1 LSKVVLNTITLTPH
15 LDKTNSNYRI
25 NIAILWYYWTN
36 KKTITN
42 LKKNAMFIFELGN
55 SFWLKSL
62 PDKNVKAR
70 SDFHNKICCSVLC
83 LWHLFCPWQWNFK
96 MIRFR
101 CFKVYFTTISI
112 TLQQIT
118 VIICVSSFI
127 QMLSAT

>member
-1 LSKVVLNTITLTPH
+1 
-15 LDKTNSNYRI
+15 
-25 NIAILWYYWTN
+25 
-36 KKTITN
+36 
-42 LKKNAMFIFELGN
+42 MFIFELGN

-83 LWHLFCPWQWNFK
+83 FALGNEILRWYVLDVLK
-96 MIRFR
+96 
-101 CFKVYFTTISI
+101 YISQPSQLPS